1 MRGAGGPSPPRMQ
14 MRRQRAP
21 RRSIAATMRCQTH
34 DALVVG
40 KVRMNANDWTA
51 ILEPEPSMATR
62 TAFHNRSAH
71 VLRRSR
77 DLPRRTKRAEEQS
90 QTPWQAL
97 AELKEA
103 MQSALPRPARM
114 WHRPARGSHY
124 LHLRASAARRNTIPS
139 PACVQAAHAKPRQK
153 CSKPSSQSA
162 SQSVGA
168 RAGSRGLTLR
178 SSGAPTACH
187 QGPPAGTVY
196 IFCWR
201 ALASYRRRPLSS
213 NVRHHKAHSSM
224 YLDIS
229 TFLDCSPEQAA
240 ANAKTPRLLE
250 FVASPLV
257 EFKPV
262 SPSTFPEFW
271 TEGTHWVSMRILGF
285 LPFGTQAIV
294 ISYPPSAEGFLLR
307 GQVSAF
313 AEHFFDVM
321 VSESQR

>member
-201 ALASYRRRPLSS
+201 ALASCRRRPLSS
-213 NVRHHKAHSSM
+213 NVRQHESSPLSFELTCAFSVATLKRAHR
-224 YLDIS
+224 LRPDQR
-229 TFLDCSPEQAA
+229 QAQRCR
-240 ANAKTPRLLE
+240 PWSV
-250 FVASPLV
+250 FVARS
-257 EFKPV
+257 
-262 SPSTFPEFW
+262 
-271 TEGTHWVSMRILGF
+271 GARLGRSSRM
-285 LPFGTQAIV
+285 G
-294 ISYPPSAEGFLLR
+294 R
-307 GQVSAF
+307 
-313 AEHFFDVM
+313 
-321 VSESQR
+321 

>member
-196 IFCWR
+196 IFCCPG
-201 ALASYRRRPLSS
+201 LASCRCRPLSS
-213 NVRHHKAHSSM
+213 NVRPQHTSLTKSVAIRMRRFRASANSAQFGQPGRRQMRSRFSRSSRPSCLGTSKASQLRSQGIDGQHRCRRGRPWRM
-224 YLDIS
+224 N
-229 TFLDCSPEQAA
+229 ER
-240 ANAKTPRLLE
+240 KTIK
-250 FVASPLV
+250 S
-257 EFKPV
+257 
-262 SPSTFPEFW
+262 
-271 TEGTHWVSMRILGF
+271 
-285 LPFGTQAIV
+285 
-294 ISYPPSAEGFLLR
+294 
-307 GQVSAF
+307 
-313 AEHFFDVM
+313 
-321 VSESQR
+321 